1 MTNMYFPNVH
11 ERVLRIKTTDIA
23 AVTTAIPD
31 ARPVEYHPDGTVWS
45 MSIGRSTT

>member
-1 MTNMYFPNVH
+1 MINMYFPNVH

-31 ARPVEYHPDGTVWS
+31 ARPVEYHPDGT
-45 MSIGRSTT
+45 